1 MYYADACDKFAEH
14 ELDYILFAKVDQ
26 LAPYLVN
33 RDEVKNEQWVARADL
48 DAFLDDRLQ
57 TQGEQIT
64 PWFALLKERK
74 LDAWWRQLEEA
85 GTFPD

>member
-1 MYYADACDKFAEH
+1 M
-14 ELDYILFAKVDQ
+14 
-26 LAPYLVN
+26 
-33 RDEVKNEQWVARADL
+33 NEQWVARVDL

-57 TQGEQIT
+57 TQGEQTT